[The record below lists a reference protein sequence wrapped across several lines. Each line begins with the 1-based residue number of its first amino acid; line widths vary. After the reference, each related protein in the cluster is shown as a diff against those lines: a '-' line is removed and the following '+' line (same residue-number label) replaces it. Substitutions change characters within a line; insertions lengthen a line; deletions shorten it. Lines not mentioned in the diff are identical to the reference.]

1 MIMKKTLRLIGL
13 VIIAIVC
20 CGVTA
25 CGSDS
30 ASNSNQEETP
40 IEELG
45 DLYVDGIYYHFNTET
60 KTADVIKY
68 SYEGDIVIPSSVTL
82 RGVNYSVT
90 SIANNA
96 FNGCKQVTSVTFPN
110 SITSIGNY
118 AFYH

>member
-30 ASNSNQEETP
+30 ASNSNQEEIPT
-40 IEELG
+40 EELG

-60 KTADVIKY
+60 KTADVIIQNHGR
-68 SYEGDIVIPSSVTL
+68 SLVAL
-82 RGVNYSVT
+82 L
-90 SIANNA
+90 
-96 FNGCKQVTSVTFPN
+96 
-110 SITSIGNY
+110 
-118 AFYH
+118 H

>member
-1 MIMKKTLRLIGL
+1 MKKTLRLIGL
-13 VIIAIVC
+13 VIISIVC